1 MGIMNGS
8 YCLLS
13 AEAGQC
19 ERSGLILSALYS
31 DGVRVVSELSGL
43 RERVLIHG
51 K

>member
-8 YCLLS
+8 YCLLF
-13 AEAGQC
+13 AEAEQC

-31 DGVRVVSELSGL
+31 DGVRVVSELSALG
-43 RERVLIHG
+43 ERALTDG